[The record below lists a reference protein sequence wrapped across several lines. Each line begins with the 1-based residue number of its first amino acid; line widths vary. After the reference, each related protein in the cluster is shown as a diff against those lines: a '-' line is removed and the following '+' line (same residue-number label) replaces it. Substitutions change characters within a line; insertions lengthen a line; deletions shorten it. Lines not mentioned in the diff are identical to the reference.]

1 MAIHYIDCIFKKLNK
16 DSQID
21 ISTNLDTK
29 TLNYLKKL
37 AEFLRAPYSKYRS
50 LTLLEKIKDS
60 FLLEDEI
67 FLYGRDKQHKKALSK
82 LVKERKYEMAEN
94 YCIERSENLLS
105 ELFILYINLLKPIE
119 EVINNSPNDSK
130 AESKYREVKNCINN
144 FLKKYSTHSEL
155 DPLTVLE
162 KLPEWWKLEEKREGS
177 VEDGLHAFLSN
188 ILSHTLNQKRNMK
201 VAKHLSEMD
210 LVNSDF
216 NLAKTKKANI
226 KITSEKNCSVCH
238 RRIGDKVFVVYP
250 NGVVAHHTC
259 ISNKAQS
266 ICPVTG
272 QNFEKNYK
280 D

>member
-1 MAIHYIDCIFKKLNK
+1 MALHYIECIFKKFPK
-16 DSQID
+16 DSKND
-21 ISTNLDTK
+21 ANFDSK
-29 TLNYLKKL
+29 TQKYLKKL
-37 AEFLRAPYSKYRS
+37 SEFLRAPYSKYRS
-50 LTLLEKIKDS
+50 LTILEKIKDS
-60 FLLEDEI
+60 FLLEDEV
-67 FLYGRDKQHKKALSK
+67 FLYGREKQHKKALTK
-82 LVKERKYEMAEN
+82 LVKEREYKMAEN

-105 ELFILYINLLKPIE
+105 ELFILYISILKQIE
-119 EVINNSPNDSK
+119 EILNNNPGDSK
-130 AESKYREVKNCINN
+130 AESKYNEVKGCIND
-144 FLKKYSTHSEL
+144 FLKKYVTHSEL

-162 KLPEWWKLEEKREGS
+162 KLPEWWKLEEKGDNS
-177 VEDGLHAFLSN
+177 NEDGLYAFLSN
-188 ILSHTLNQKRNMK
+188 ILSYTLNQKRNMK

>member
-1 MAIHYIDCIFKKLNK
+1 
-16 DSQID
+16 
-21 ISTNLDTK
+21 
-29 TLNYLKKL
+29 
-37 AEFLRAPYSKYRS
+37 
-50 LTLLEKIKDS
+50 LLEKIKDS

-67 FLYGRDKQHKKALSK
+67 YLYGRERQHKKALTK
-82 LVKERKYEMAEN
+82 LVKERKYELAEN
-94 YCIERSENLLS
+94 YCIERKDNNLLS
-105 ELFILYINLLKPIE
+105 ELFILYINVLKQIE
-119 EVINNSPNDSK
+119 EIINNNPNDVK
-130 AESKYREVKNCINN
+130 AESKYREVKNCVNN
-144 FLKKYSTHSEL
+144 FLKKYATHPEL

-162 KLPEWWKLEEKREGS
+162 KLPEWWKLEEKEEGS
-177 VEDGLHAFLSN
+177 NEEGLHAFLSS
-188 ILSHTLNQKRNMK
+188 ILSHTLNQKRTMK

-216 NLAKTKKANI
+216 KLASTKKAHI

-266 ICPVTG
+266 ICPVTS
-272 QNFEKNYK
+272 QNFEKNFK

>member
-1 MAIHYIDCIFKKLNK
+1 
-16 DSQID
+16 
-21 ISTNLDTK
+21 
-29 TLNYLKKL
+29 
-37 AEFLRAPYSKYRS
+37 
-50 LTLLEKIKDS
+50 
-60 FLLEDEI
+60 
-67 FLYGRDKQHKKALSK
+67 
-82 LVKERKYEMAEN
+82 
-94 YCIERSENLLS
+94 
-105 ELFILYINLLKPIE
+105 
-119 EVINNSPNDSK
+119 
-130 AESKYREVKNCINN
+130 
-144 FLKKYSTHSEL
+144 
-155 DPLTVLE
+155 
-162 KLPEWWKLEEKREGS
+162 
-177 VEDGLHAFLSN
+177 
-188 ILSHTLNQKRNMK
+188 
-201 VAKHLSEMD
+201 MD